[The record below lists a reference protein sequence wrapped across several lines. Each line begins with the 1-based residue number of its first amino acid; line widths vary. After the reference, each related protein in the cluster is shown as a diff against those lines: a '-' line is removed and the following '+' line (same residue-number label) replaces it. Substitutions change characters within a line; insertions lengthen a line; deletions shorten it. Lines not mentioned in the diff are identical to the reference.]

1 MVTGADGRTV
11 PIVEIPG
18 LMVARTTRSTED
30 PEKAEYLVRVK
41 WDKTVPESE
50 AIKERGFFG
59 NQNTIA
65 KPRADSWRHTVE
77 RLKARFGIPD

>member
-1 MVTGADGRTV
+1 MVGRT
-11 PIVEIPG
+11 
-18 LMVARTTRSTED
+18 LKSTED

-77 RLKARFGIPD
+77 RLKARLGIKE